1 VNPGSPGAQPGGPLA
16 ARRIAV
22 TRAPEQAGALAEALE
37 RLGAEVL
44 SAPAIELVDPPDWT
58 ALDAAL
64 GRLGEYD
71 WIIFTS
77 ANTLPRLVARMEH
90 LGLDPAD
97 LAHIPGRL
105 VAIGPATARGL
116 EALGLSVITAP
127 GEFRAEGVVEL
138 LRDAPLEGRR
148 VLIPRALE
156 GRDVLARALAAEGA
170 YVDVAPVYRSR
181 PSPEGV
187 QPARAALLAGRLDA
201 VTFTSGGV
209 ARAFVEAMGDA
220 WPRLAGVT
228 LASIGPVTS
237 DALKELGLAPQV
249 EARAATLAALV
260 AALVEHYAGPLAV
273 PDEGAPT

>member
-1 VNPGSPGAQPGGPLA
+1 MSGAAPGGPLA
-16 ARRIAV
+16 ARRIVV

-37 RLGAEVL
+37 RLGAFVI
-44 SAPAIELVDPPDWT
+44 SAPAIELTDPPDWT

-64 GRLGEYD
+64 GRIGEYD

-77 ANTLPRLVARMEH
+77 ANTLPRLAARMET

-97 LAHIPGRL
+97 LARIRGRL
-105 VAIGPATARGL
+105 VAIGPATAKGL
-116 EALGLSVITAP
+116 EARGLAVTALP
-127 GEFRAEGVVEL
+127 TEFRAEGVVEL

-156 GRDVLARALAAEGA
+156 GRDVLAKALAAEGA

-181 PSPEGV
+181 PSPAGIA
-187 QPARAALLAGRLDA
+187 PARAALLDGRLDA
-201 VTFTSGGV
+201 VTFTSGAI

-237 DALKELGLAPQV
+237 EALQELGLTPTV
-249 EARAATLAALV
+249 EAREATLAALV

-273 PDEGAPT
+273 PDEGAPS